1 MLHKQDTQYL
11 YSRRVI
17 LPEGTQPAT
26 LTLADGKITHIQTGL
41 RDDFESED
49 GQAITNYE
57 DLVIM
62 PGVVDPH
69 VHVNEPGRTE
79 WEGFRTATRAAAA
92 GGVTTLVDMPLNS
105 SPVTTTL
112 EAFRKKANAAQ
123 HKCWVDVGFWGGIV
137 PDNCK
142 ADILEPMIEAGILGF
157 KAFLI
162 HSGID
167 DFPQSTAKDL
177 RKAMPILAK
186 HNIPLLVH
194 AELEGEAPAHDPNT
208 PESYEAFLASRP
220 KAWED
225 RAIEMMIDL
234 CRETGCA
241 THIVHLSSSSALP
254 AIAAAKAEGL
264 PFTVETCPHYLYFHA
279 EQIPDGHPEYKCMPP
294 IREKENADKLWQA
307 LKDGLIDF
315 VVTDHS
321 PCVPGL
327 KHLETG
333 DVLHA
338 WGGIA
343 SLQFGLSSVW
353 TRARKRGFTPE
364 HMAQL
369 MSQAPAKFAGR
380 PEKGQLT
387 VGGPADLVIWD
398 PEAQFV
404 VSAEN
409 IFFKHAV
416 TPYQNQALWGKVHK
430 TFVGGR
436 CVYQYGEHLQ
446 TPSGSFILK
455 RSKQA

>member
-1 MLHKQDTQYL
+1 MQHI
-11 YSRRVI
+11 YSTRVI
-17 LPEGTQPAT
+17 LPTGEQAAT
-26 LTLADGKITHIQTGL
+26 VSIEDGKIHKIHSDQRL
-41 RDDFESED
+41 PEAEDF
-49 GQAITNYE
+49 G

-79 WEGFRTATRAAAA
+79 WEGFRSATRAAAA

-112 EAFRKKANAAQ
+112 EAFKKKALVAQ
-123 HKCWVDVGFWGGIV
+123 HKCWVDVGFWGGVI
-137 PDNCK
+137 PENCNE
-142 ADILEPMIEAGILGF
+142 ATLEPMIEGGILGF

-167 DFPQSTAKDL
+167 EFPHSTAEDL

-186 HNIPLLVH
+186 HKIPLLVH
-194 AELEGEAPAHDPNT
+194 AELEGEAPEH
-208 PESYEAFLASRP
+208 PESAPQSYAAFLASRP

-225 RAIEMMIDL
+225 RAIEMMIEL

-241 THIVHLSSSSALP
+241 THIVHLSSASALP
-254 AIAAAKAEGL
+254 AIAKAKAEGL

-279 EQIPDGHPEYKCMPP
+279 EGIPDGHPEYKCMPP
-294 IREKENADKLWQA
+294 IRERENAEQLWQG

-321 PCVPGL
+321 PCTPGL
-327 KHLETG
+327 KHLEHG

-353 TRARKRGFTPE
+353 TRARKRGFTPTD
-364 HMAQL
+364 MWRL
-369 MSQAPAKFAGR
+369 MSQAPAHFAGR
-380 PEKGQLT
+380 PQKGILQE
-387 VGGPADLVIWD
+387 GGPADLVIWD
-398 PEAQFV
+398 PNAQFV

-430 TFVGGR
+430 TFVAGR

-446 TPSGSFILK
+446 KPTGQLLLGRAI
-455 RSKQA
+455 

>member
-167 DFPQSTAKDL
+167 DFPQS
-177 RKAMPILAK
+177 
-186 HNIPLLVH
+186 
-194 AELEGEAPAHDPNT
+194 
-208 PESYEAFLASRP
+208 
-220 KAWED
+220 
-225 RAIEMMIDL
+225 
-234 CRETGCA
+234 
-241 THIVHLSSSSALP
+241 
-254 AIAAAKAEGL
+254 
-264 PFTVETCPHYLYFHA
+264 
-279 EQIPDGHPEYKCMPP
+279 
-294 IREKENADKLWQA
+294 
-307 LKDGLIDF
+307 
-315 VVTDHS
+315 
-321 PCVPGL
+321 
-327 KHLETG
+327 
-333 DVLHA
+333 
-338 WGGIA
+338 
-343 SLQFGLSSVW
+343 SV
-353 TRARKRGFTPE
+353 
-364 HMAQL
+364 
-369 MSQAPAKFAGR
+369 
-380 PEKGQLT
+380 
-387 VGGPADLVIWD
+387 
-398 PEAQFV
+398 
-404 VSAEN
+404 
-409 IFFKHAV
+409 
-416 TPYQNQALWGKVHK
+416 
-430 TFVGGR
+430 TFVLPK
-436 CVYQYGEHLQ
+436 YFLFLEF
-446 TPSGSFILK
+446 SI
-455 RSKQA
+455 

>member
-1 MLHKQDTQYL
+1 MKYF
-11 YSRRVI
+11 YSERVV
-17 LPEGTQPAT
+17 LPEGEQPAT
-26 LTLADGKITHIQTGL
+26 LAVDNGKI
-41 RDDFESED
+41 
-49 GQAITNYE
+49 QAIYAEKHAEAE
-57 DLVIM
+57 DFGRLVIM
-62 PGVVDPH
+62 TGVVDPH

-112 EAFRKKANAAQ
+112 KAFESKQKAAAN
-123 HKCWVDVGFWGGIV
+123 KCWMDVGFWGGVI
-137 PDNCK
+137 PENCS
-142 ADILEPMIEAGILGF
+142 AEILEPMIDAGILGF

-167 DFPQSTAKDL
+167 EFPHTSAEDL
-177 RKAMPILAK
+177 RKAMPVLAK

-194 AELEGEAPAHDPNT
+194 AELEGDAPAH
-208 PESYEAFLASRP
+208 PESEAQSYQAFLASRP
-220 KAWED
+220 NHWED
-225 RAIEMMIDL
+225 RAIDMMIEL

-241 THIVHLSSSSALP
+241 THIVHLSSATALP
-254 AIAAAKAEGL
+254 AIAAARKEGL
-264 PFTVETCPHYLYFHA
+264 PFTVETCPHYLYFYA
-279 EQIPDGHPEYKCMPP
+279 ENIPDGHPEYKCMPP
-294 IREKENADKLWQA
+294 IREKENAEGLWQG

-321 PCVPGL
+321 PCTPGL
-327 KHLETG
+327 KHLEEG

-353 TRARKRGFTPE
+353 TRARKRGFSIVDI
-364 HMAQL
+364 QRL
-369 MSQAPAKFAGR
+369 MSLNSAQFMGR
-380 PEKGQLT
+380 PEKGELK
-387 VGGPADLVIWD
+387 VGHPADFIIWD

-416 TPYQNQALWGKVHK
+416 TPYQNQALWGKVHRTYVAGK
-430 TFVGGR
+430 
-436 CVYQYGEHLQ
+436 CVYKYGEHLQ
-446 TPSGSFILK
+446 QPSGTFLLG
-455 RSKQA
+455 RS